1 MLFSQLSLAQLL
13 SHVQLFVTPWT
24 PAPQASLSCPLS
36 HWCHPTITSSVVS
49 VSSHLQ
55 SSPVSGSFPVSWFF
69 TSCGQSVGAS
79 ALASVLPMNIQDW
92 FSLGFTGWISLQ
104 SSPTPQFKSINFWNS
119 AFFIV
124 QLSYSYMITGKTIAL
139 TRQTFVGKVMSLL
152 FNVYQYTLGADKCC
166 LIPFTWGT

>member
-55 SSPVSGSFPVSWFF
+55 SSPVSGFCKW
-69 TSCGQSVGAS
+69 VGS
-79 ALASVLPMNIQDW
+79 LYQVTKVLE
-92 FSLGFTGWISLQ
+92 FHLTISLSNEYSGLTSFRMDELDLLTVQ
-104 SSPTPQFKSINFWNS
+104 ETLKSLHKHISKASILQRS
-119 AFFIV
+119 AFFTV
-124 QLSYSYMITGKTIAL
+124 QLSHPYMT
-139 TRQTFVGKVMSLL
+139 TRKNHSL
-152 FNVYQYTLGADKCC
+152 D
-166 LIPFTWGT
+166 